1 MKILKYFLIFVPI
14 SFIAEFFHAP
24 GTIMFL
30 LSCGSIIPL
39 AGLMGEGTEEISFY
53 SGPKIGGFL
62 NGTFGNATE
71 LIISFF
77 ALKKGLFEVV
87 KSSIA
92 GAVIGNILLVIGAS
106 MLAGGLK
113 YKTQKFNKK
122 ITEVTSSMLLFA
134 VIGLC
139 IPALFT
145 HSVDP
150 ALLNT
155 RYEGLSIFVA
165 IVMMIIYI
173 LSLYFSFNTHKDIYT
188 HEYEEEEHKAKW
200 SLKKAI
206 SVLVISTIIIAIE
219 SEFLV
224 NGIEDITA
232 SLGWSEFFV
241 GIILIPIIG
250 NAAEHSTA
258 VIMALK
264 NKMDVGLEIAIG
276 SSLQII
282 LFVAPILIFISLF
295 FTPMSIIFNTFELIA
310 LIASVLIANRVSQD
324 GESNYLEGVQ
334 LLAVYLII
342 AASFLSFKSSKIKNK
357 GYKLLYKF
365 ISFIL
370 KNTVY

>member
-1 MKILKYFLIFVPI
+1 MKFLKYLLIFVPI
-14 SFIAEFFHAP
+14 SFISKFMNASDSA
-24 GTIMFL
+24 MFL
-30 LSCGSIIPL
+30 LSCASIIPL

-53 SGPKIGGFL
+53 SGPKVGGFL

-106 MLAGGLK
+106 MFIGGLK
-113 YKTQKFNKK
+113 YKTQKFNRKV
-122 ITEVTSSMLLFA
+122 TNVTSSMLLFA

-150 ALLNT
+150 SLLNT

-165 IVMMIIYI
+165 VVMIIIYI
-173 LSLYFSFNTHKDIYT
+173 ISLYFSFSTHKHIYVVD
-188 HEYEEEEHKAKW
+188 EENPEENSPKW
-200 SLKKAI
+200 SLKKSI
-206 SVLVISTIIIAIE
+206 LVLVIATILIAIE

-224 NGIEDITA
+224 NGIEEITEK
-232 SLGWSEFFV
+232 LGWSEFFV

-258 VIMALK
+258 ILMALK
-264 NKMDVGLEIAIG
+264 DKMDVGLEIALG

-282 LFVAPILIFISLF
+282 LFVAPVLIFISLL
-295 FTPMSIIFNTFELIA
+295 FTPMSIIFNQFEIIA
-310 LIASVLIANRVSQD
+310 LIASVVIINNVSND
-324 GESNYLEGVQ
+324 GESNYLEGLQ
-334 LLAVYLII
+334 LLAVYFII
-342 AASFLSFKSSKIKNK
+342 AAAF
-357 GYKLLYKF
+357 F
-365 ISFIL
+365 I
-370 KNTVY
+370 V

>member
-1 MKILKYFLIFVPI
+1 MKILRIMLIFIPI
-14 SFIAEFFHAP
+14 SFLAKFMNASP
-24 GTIMFL
+24 SIMFIL
-30 LSCGSIIPL
+30 ACLSIIPL
-39 AGLMGEGTEEISFY
+39 AAIMGEGTEEISFY

-77 ALKKGLFEVV
+77 ALKEGLFEVV

-92 GAVIGNILLVIGAS
+92 GAVIGNILLVLGAS
-106 MLAGGLK
+106 MLVGGLK

-122 ITEVTSSMLLFA
+122 VSEVSSSMLLFA

-139 IPALFT
+139 VPALFT
-145 HSVDP
+145 HTVNPS
-150 ALLNT
+150 LLNT
-155 RYEGLSIFVA
+155 SYEGLSIFVA
-165 IVMMIIYI
+165 IIMILIYI
-173 LSLYFSFNTHKDIYT
+173 LSLFFSFNTHKDIYT
-188 HEYEEEEHKAKW
+188 STHEQEGDAKW

-206 SVLVISTIIIAIE
+206 SVLVMSTILIAIE

-224 NGIEDITA
+224 SGIEPITH

-258 VIMALK
+258 IVMAK
-264 NKMDVGLEIAIG
+264 KDKMDVALEIAIG

-282 LFVAPILIFISLF
+282 LFVAPVLIFLSLI
-295 FTPMSIIFNTFELIA
+295 FTPMSIIFNEFELIA
-310 LIASVLIANRVSQD
+310 LLAAVLIANSVSND
-324 GESNYLEGVQ
+324 GESNWLEGIQ

-342 AASFLSFKSSKIKNK
+342 AASF
-357 GYKLLYKF
+357 
-365 ISFIL
+365 FIL
-370 KNTVY
+370 

>member
-1 MKILKYFLIFVPI
+1 MKILKYMLIFVPV
-14 SFIAEFFHAP
+14 SLIAEFMHASSS
-24 GTIMFL
+24 IMFVL
-30 LSCGSIIPL
+30 AALSIIPL

-77 ALKKGLFEVV
+77 ALREGLFEVV

-92 GAVIGNILLVIGAS
+92 GSVIGNVLLVLGAS

-113 YKTQKFNKK
+113 YKTQPFNKK
-122 ITEVTSSMLLFA
+122 VVEVSSSMLLFA
-134 VIGLC
+134 IIGLC

-145 HSVDP
+145 HTVDP
-150 ALLNT
+150 VLLNT

-165 IVMMIIYI
+165 VIMIIIYI
-173 LSLYFSFNTHKDIYT
+173 LSLVFSFYTHKHIYT
-188 HEYEEEEHKAKW
+188 VNTEEEGTTAKW

-206 SVLVISTIIIAIE
+206 TVLVVATVLIAIE

-224 NGIEDITA
+224 SGIEPITKRFG
-232 SLGWSEFFV
+232 LSEFFV

-258 VIMALK
+258 IAMAMK
-264 NKMDVGLEIAIG
+264 NKMDVALEIALG

-282 LFVAPILIFISLF
+282 LFVTPVLIFLSLL
-295 FTPMSIIFNTFELIA
+295 FTPMSIEFNVFELVA
-310 LIASVLIANRVSQD
+310 LIVAVIIANRVSND
-324 GESNYLEGVQ
+324 GESNWLEGVQ
-334 LLAVYLII
+334 LLAVYAII
-342 AASFLSFKSSKIKNK
+342 AASF
-357 GYKLLYKF
+357 
-365 ISFIL
+365 FIL
-370 KNTVY
+370 

>member
-1 MKILKYFLIFVPI
+1 MLIFIPI
-14 SFIAEFFHAP
+14 SFVAKFINASPSIIFV
-24 GTIMFL
+24 
-30 LSCGSIIPL
+30 LSCLSIIPL

-77 ALKKGLFEVV
+77 ALKEGLFEIV

-92 GAVIGNILLVIGAS
+92 GSVIGNILLVVGAS
-106 MLAGGLK
+106 MLVGGLK
-113 YKTQKFNKK
+113 YKTQYFNQKVV
-122 ITEVTSSMLLFA
+122 EVSSTMLLFA

-145 HSVDP
+145 HTVNP
-150 ALLNT
+150 NMLNT

-165 IVMMIIYI
+165 IVMISIYA
-173 LSLYFSFNTHKDIYT
+173 LSLFFSFSTHKDLCSSV
-188 HEYEEEEHKAKW
+188 HEQEGNAKW
-200 SLKKAI
+200 SLKKSI
-206 SVLVISTIIIAIE
+206 LILVISTILIAIE

-224 NGIEDITA
+224 TGIEPITE

-250 NAAEHSTA
+250 NVAEHSTA
-258 VIMALK
+258 IVMARK
-264 NKMDVGLEIAIG
+264 NKMDVALEIAIG

-282 LFVAPILIFISLF
+282 LFVAPVLIFLSLI
-295 FTPMSIIFNTFELIA
+295 FTPMSIVFNEFELIA
-310 LIASVLIANRVSQD
+310 LIATVLIANSVSHD
-324 GESNYLEGVQ
+324 GESNWLEGIQ

-342 AASFLSFKSSKIKNK
+342 AASF
-357 GYKLLYKF
+357 
-365 ISFIL
+365 FIL
-370 KNTVY
+370 

>member
-1 MKILKYFLIFVPI
+1 MKILKYMLIFVPI
-14 SFIAEFFHAP
+14 SFIAEFMHASSS
-24 GTIMFL
+24 IMFVL
-30 LSCGSIIPL
+30 AALSIIPL

-77 ALKKGLFEVV
+77 ALKEGLFEVV

-92 GAVIGNILLVIGAS
+92 GSVIGNVLLVLGAS

-113 YKTQKFNKK
+113 FKSQTFNKK
-122 ITEVTSSMLLFA
+122 VVEVSSSMLLFA
-134 VIGLC
+134 VVGLC

-145 HSVDP
+145 HTVDP

-165 IVMMIIYI
+165 LMMIIIYA
-173 LSLYFSFNTHKDIYT
+173 LSLVFSFFTHKHIYT
-188 HEYEEEEHKAKW
+188 TNSEDEGGTAKW

-206 SVLVISTIIIAIE
+206 LILIAATVLIAIE

-224 NGIEDITA
+224 SGIESVTK
-232 SLGWSEFFV
+232 SLGLSEFFV

-258 VIMALK
+258 IVMAMK
-264 NKMDVGLEIAIG
+264 NKMDVALEIAIG

-282 LFVAPILIFISLF
+282 LFVTPVLIFLSLL
-295 FTPMSIIFNTFELIA
+295 FTPMSIEFNEFELIA
-310 LIASVLIANRVSQD
+310 LIVAVLIANRVSND
-324 GESNYLEGVQ
+324 GESNWLEGVQ
-334 LLAVYLII
+334 LLAVYAII
-342 AASFLSFKSSKIKNK
+342 GASF
-357 GYKLLYKF
+357 
-365 ISFIL
+365 FIL
-370 KNTVY
+370 